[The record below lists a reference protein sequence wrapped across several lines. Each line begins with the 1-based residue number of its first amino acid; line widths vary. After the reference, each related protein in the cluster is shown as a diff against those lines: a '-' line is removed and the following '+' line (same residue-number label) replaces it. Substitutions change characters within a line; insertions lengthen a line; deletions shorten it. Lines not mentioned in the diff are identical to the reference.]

1 MPSQERPD
9 DLTLL
14 QQTAQGE
21 TAAFEHLYARY
32 STAVFNYLRR
42 LVRRDEI
49 AEELLQEVFVVVW
62 QKAPLFEARASV
74 KTWIFRI
81 AHHKAV
87 SWLRRRREHQPLSRL
102 IRREERRVGG
112 EQEALA
118 LEALADADA
127 LRRALEHLSP
137 KHRAVIE
144 LAFGQQMTYKE
155 IAIVLDCPLGTVKS
169 RMKYALQNLERIL
182 QREGFHAEE

>member
-1 MPSQERPD
+1 MSSQERPD

-21 TAAFEHLYARY
+21 MTAFERLYARH

-42 LVRRDEI
+42 LVRREEI

-62 QKAPLFEARASV
+62 QKAPLFEARSSV

-81 AHHKAV
+81 AHNKAV
-87 SWLRRRREHQPLSRL
+87 SWLRSRREHQSLSH
-102 IRREERRVGG
+102 ITRREERRVSGG
-112 EQEALA
+112 QEPPSLDALA
-118 LEALADADA
+118 EVDA
-127 LRRALEHLSP
+127 LRRALVHLSP

-155 IAIVLDCPLGTVKS
+155 IAIVLNCPVGTVKS

-182 QREGFHAEE
+182 QRDGFHADE